1 MCMCA
6 CTRVC
11 SSRGHGP
18 QEAKLAADLKKK
30 EADNEQE
37 QAVCPAAHHTCANIV
52 CLTRGWRCTQAFMAT
67 QQALLDEITRVKTE
81 ARETDARLKAESKA
95 EIARLTRE
103 LDECATNLNRTQEEA
118 EV

>member
-1 MCMCA
+1 
-6 CTRVC
+6 
-11 SSRGHGP
+11 
-18 QEAKLAADLKKK
+18 
-30 EADNEQE
+30 
-37 QAVCPAAHHTCANIV
+37 
-52 CLTRGWRCTQAFMAT
+52 MAT